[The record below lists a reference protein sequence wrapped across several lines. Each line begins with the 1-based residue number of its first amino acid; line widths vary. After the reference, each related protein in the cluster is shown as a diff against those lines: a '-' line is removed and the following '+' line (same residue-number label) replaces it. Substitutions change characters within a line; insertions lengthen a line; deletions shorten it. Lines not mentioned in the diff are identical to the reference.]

1 MNDSHP
7 SPFAVDARSGDSD
20 SDSIPGPVD
29 DWLDLVARHV
39 RGTRYGVVMI
49 TVHDARVVQVEWT
62 QRSRFDTGE
71 RRKG

>member
-1 MNDSHP
+1 MTDP
-7 SPFAVDARSGDSD
+7 KLPRPDDPQPAQ
-20 SDSIPGPVD
+20 VD
-29 DWLDLVARHV
+29 DWLDVVARQV

-62 QRSRFDTGE
+62 QRSRFDTVE